1 MTGNRTTASV
11 RQLGFSLA
19 YLNLLSVVFLLVR
32 IVLTSNITYWFLAW
46 NLFLAWVPL
55 AAILMLKERL
65 QKEAWLSSL
74 SVGLTAVWLFFLP
87 NSFYVMTD
95 VIHLQSRGDI
105 SIMFD
110 AVMIMSFALNGLI
123 LGYMSLGIMHRL
135 LMARMRTA
143 RAHQVIALVL
153 LLSSF
158 AIYLGRYLRW
168 NSWDVLVSPTGLLF
182 DVSERFINPI
192 VHIQTYAMTL
202 VFFAFLSVLYI
213 FTFRLVDYL
222 KNTKQK

>member
-1 MTGNRTTASV
+1 MSKITSKPETKR
-11 RQLGFSLA
+11 LFFSLVC
-19 YLNLLSVVFLLVR
+19 LNLLSIFFLVAR
-32 IVLTSNITYWFLAW
+32 IILTGNITYWFLAW
-46 NLFLAWVPL
+46 NLALAWVPV
-55 AAILMLKERL
+55 AAILVLQERL
-65 QKEAWLSSL
+65 NNKAWLTWFNVSC
-74 SVGLTAVWLFFLP
+74 TAVWLFFLP

-110 AVMIMSFALNGLI
+110 AVMIMSYALNGLI
-123 LGYMSLGIMHRL
+123 LGYMSLLIMHKLLITRL
-135 LMARMRTA
+135 KPMRS
-143 RAHQVIALVL
+143 HQIIIFVL

-192 VHIQTYAMTL
+192 VHIQTYAMTIA
-202 VFFAFLSVLYI
+202 FFLFLSVLYY
-213 FTFRLVDYL
+213 FVFQLVQYL
-222 KNTKQK
+222 EGSKQR